1 MSIRRSRT
9 PYDQDILP
17 DFTRAASAE
26 LQVGSDDDDEAI
38 RGKLA
43 ERKRRKARAQ
53 EEARLAEEARL
64 EAERQEQARLEEERA
79 RAEAEAQRIEAA
91 RKAEEARKE
100 AESRRADALVGSSTG
115 ARPNVEVMSPRCLR
129 CAWTNM
135 PCLRSTDSKK
145 KRMACN
151 RCNELKERCRWPV
164 EGEAGPGVGPAGD
177 KGKGKADVTSPR
189 AGEKKKRSRRPSAK
203 VLEGA
208 GDEDEDVGEGPST
221 SKKTGDE
228 VEAGPVTGDQMEHLI
243 KAVECVADNMAGL
256 TTAQREVSR
265 NFYRFARSYETY
277 VEERFEFL
285 VPDVPSDRDTTDEE
299 DREVEGLDDELEGLR
314 EEEEESRSRSESG
327 DQAGAGSAGS
337 QV

>member
-43 ERKRRKARAQ
+43 EHKRRKAKAQ
-53 EEARLAEEARL
+53 EEARL
-64 EAERQEQARLEEERA
+64 EAERQEQAWLEEERA
-79 RAEAEAQRIEAA
+79 CAEAEAQRIEAA
-91 RKAEEARKE
+91 HQAEEARKAE
-100 AESRRADALVGSSTG
+100 ESRQADALVGSSAG
-115 ARPNVEVMSPRCLR
+115 AGSNVEVMNPCCLR
-129 CAWTNM
+129 CTWTNTS
-135 PCLRSTDSKK
+135 CLRNTDGK
-145 KRMACN
+145 KRRLACN
-151 RCNELKERCRWPV
+151 RCNELKERCQWPV
-164 EGEAGPGVGPAGD
+164 EGETGTGVGPAGD
-177 KGKGKADVTSPR
+177 KGKRKADVTSPR

-203 VLEGA
+203 VLEGV
-208 GDEDEDVGEGPST
+208 GDEDDDVGEGPST
-221 SKKTGDE
+221 KKTGAE
-228 VEAGPVTGDQMEHLI
+228 TGTGLVTGDQMERLI
-243 KAVECVADNMAGL
+243 KAVERVADNMAGL
-256 TTAQREVSR
+256 ATAQKEVSR

-285 VPDVPSDRDTTDEE
+285 APEVPSDRDTTDKE

>member
-9 PYDQDILP
+9 PYDQELP
-17 DFTRAASAE
+17 LDLTRATSEE
-26 LQVGSDDDDEAI
+26 LRVGSDDDDEAI

-43 ERKRRKARAQ
+43 ERKRRKAKAQ

-79 RAEAEAQRIEAA
+79 RAEAEAEAQRLEAA

-100 AESRRADALVGSSTG
+100 AESRRADALVGSSAGTG
-115 ARPNVEVMSPRCLR
+115 PNVEVMSPRCLR
-129 CAWTNM
+129 CARTNM

-164 EGEAGPGVGPAGD
+164 EGEAGAGPVGD
-177 KGKGKADVTSPR
+177 KGKRKADVTSPR

-203 VLEGA
+203 VTEGA
-208 GDEDEDVGEGPST
+208 GDEEDDVEEGPST
-221 SKKTGDE
+221 KKTGAE
-228 VEAGPVTGDQMEHLI
+228 TGTGPVTGDQMERLI
-243 KAVECVADNMAGL
+243 KAVERVADNMAGL
-256 TTAQREVSR
+256 ATAQKEVSR

-285 VPDVPSDRDTTDEE
+285 APEVPSDRDTTDEE
-299 DREVEGLDDELEGLR
+299 DRE
-314 EEEEESRSRSESG
+314 
-327 DQAGAGSAGS
+327 
-337 QV
+337 

>member
-17 DFTRAASAE
+17 NLTRATSTE

-38 RGKLA
+38 WGKLA
-43 ERKRRKARAQ
+43 ECKRCKAKAQ
-53 EEARLAEEARL
+53 EEAQL

-91 RKAEEARKE
+91 CKAEEARKE

-115 ARPNVEVMSPRCLR
+115 AGPNVEVMSPHCLC
-129 CAWTNM
+129 CAWTNT
-135 PCLRSTDSKK
+135 PCLRSTDGKK

-151 RCNELKERCRWPV
+151 RCNELKECCRWPV
-164 EGEAGPGVGPAGD
+164 EGEAGAGPAGD
-177 KGKGKADVTSPR
+177 KGKRKADVTSPCV
-189 AGEKKKRSRRPSAK
+189 GEKKKRSQRPSAK
-203 VLEGA
+203 VTEGA
-208 GDEDEDVGEGPST
+208 GDEEDDVEEGPST
-221 SKKTGDE
+221 KKTGAE
-228 VEAGPVTGDQMEHLI
+228 TGAGPVTGDQMECLI
-243 KAVECVADNMAGL
+243 KAVERVADNMASL
-256 TTAQREVSR
+256 ATAQK
-265 NFYRFARSYETY
+265 
-277 VEERFEFL
+277 ERFEFL
-285 VPDVPSDRDTTDEE
+285 APEVPSDQDTTDEE
-299 DREVEGLDDELEGLR
+299 DREVEGLDDELEGLM